1 MGNKIITIEREFA
14 SGGREVGKK
23 VAEKLGIPFYNREI
37 LEMAAERCGVS
48 PERLENAEE
57 VAPKSFLY
65 SLMLSSN
72 PTRSI
77 EENLPLSD
85 KIYIIE
91 SQIIREVAEKS
102 SCVIVGRCANY
113 ILSESQDL
121 FSAFI
126 YSGKQDRIKRAV
138 EDYGVEEKKALS
150 ILKKFDKKR
159 ETFYS
164 INTGGNWYDKENYDI
179 CLNSGKLG
187 IDFCAQLIIEAVE
200 NSYKK

>member
-1 MGNKIITIEREFA
+1 MANKIITIEREYA

-23 VAEKLGIPFYNREI
+23 IADELGIPFYNREI
-37 LEMAAERCGVS
+37 LEMAAEKCGVS
-48 PERLENAEE
+48 SEYLENAEE

-91 SQIIREVAEKS
+91 SQIIQELAKKS
-102 SCVIVGRCANY
+102 DCVIVGRCANY
-113 ILSESQDL
+113 ILSDTCDV
-121 FSAFI
+121 FSVFI
-126 YSGKQDRIKRAV
+126 YSSKEERIKRAV
-138 EDYGVEEKKALS
+138 EKYGIEQKKALG
-150 ILKKFDKKR
+150 ILKKFDKRR

-164 INTGGNWYDKENYDI
+164 INTGGNWYDKENYAM
-179 CLNSGKLG
+179 CLNSGILG
-187 IDFCAQLIIEAVE
+187 IDQCSKLILDAVKMTE
-200 NSYKK
+200 KK

>member
-1 MGNKIITIEREFA
+1 MANKIITIEREYA

-23 VAEKLGIPFYNREI
+23 IADELGIPFYNREI

-48 PERLENAEE
+48 SEYLENAEE

-91 SQIIREVAEKS
+91 SQIIQELAKNS
-102 SCVIVGRCANY
+102 DCVIVGRCANY
-113 ILSESQDL
+113 ILSDICDV
-121 FSAFI
+121 FSVFI
-126 YSGKQDRIKRAV
+126 YSNKEERIKRAV
-138 EDYGVEEKKALS
+138 EKYGIEQKKALG
-150 ILKKFDKKR
+150 ILKKFDKRR

-164 INTGGNWYDKENYDI
+164 INTGGNWYDKENYAM
-179 CLNSGKLG
+179 CLNSGVLG
-187 IDFCAQLIIEAVE
+187 IDQCSKLILDAVKMTD
-200 NSYKK
+200 KK

>member
-1 MGNKIITIEREFA
+1 MANRIITIEREYA
-14 SGGREVGKK
+14 SGGREIGKK

-37 LEMAAERCGVS
+37 LELAAEKCGVS
-48 PERLENAEE
+48 PEHLENAEE

-77 EENLPLSD
+77 EENLPLSY

-91 SQIIREVAEKS
+91 SKIIQELASKS
-102 SCVIVGRCANY
+102 DCVIVGRCANY
-113 ILSESQDL
+113 ILGHTQDV
-121 FSAFI
+121 FSVFI
-126 YSGKQDRIKRAV
+126 YSNKEDRERRAV
-138 EDYGVEEKKALS
+138 ADYSIDPKKASS
-150 ILKKFDKKR
+150 IIKKFDKRR

-164 INTGGNWYDKENYDI
+164 INTGGNWYDKENYAM

-187 IDFCAQLIIEAVE
+187 IDFCSKLILDAV
-200 NSYKK
+200 NNMKRD